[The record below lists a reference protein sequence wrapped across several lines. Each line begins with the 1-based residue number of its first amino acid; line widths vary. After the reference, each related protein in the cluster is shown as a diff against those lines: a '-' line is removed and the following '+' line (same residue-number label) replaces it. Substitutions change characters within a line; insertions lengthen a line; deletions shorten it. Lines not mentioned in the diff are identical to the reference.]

1 MARVQADPDTADR
14 PRRTFVSLGSN
25 VGDRGRH
32 LRQAVEMLP
41 GVVAVSPVYETDPVG
56 GPDQDR
62 FLNLV
67 AELSTRLSPNELLGV
82 CHRIEAGAERVRE
95 QRWGPR
101 TLDVD
106 IIWMEGIELSTERLT
121 VPHPR
126 WMQRRFVLAPLR
138 DLAPELVS
146 EKDLAMAEG
155 NVVVLGELSEV
166 DGL

>member
-1 MARVQADPDTADR
+1 M
-14 PRRTFVSLGSN
+14 SLGSN
-25 VGDRGRH
+25 MGDRARH
-32 LRQAVEMLP
+32 LRQAVDMLP
-41 GVVAVSPVYETDPVG
+41 VVVAVSPVYETDPVG

-67 AELSTRLSPNELLGV
+67 VQLSTRLAPNQLLGV

-106 IIWMEGIELSTERLT
+106 IVWMEGVELSTDRLT
-121 VPHPR
+121 IPHPR

-146 EKDLAMAEG
+146 EKDLTMADG
-155 NVVVLGELSEV
+155 NVTELGELSEL
-166 DGL
+166 GEL

>member
-1 MARVQADPDTADR
+1 M
-14 PRRTFVSLGSN
+14 SLGSN

>member
-1 MARVQADPDTADR
+1 M
-14 PRRTFVSLGSN
+14 
-25 VGDRGRH
+25 GDRGRH
-32 LRQAVEMLP
+32 LRQAVDMLP

-56 GPDQDR
+56 GPSQEH

-67 AELSTRLSPNELLGV
+67 VELSTTLSPTQLLGV
-82 CHRIEAGAERVRE
+82 CHRIEVGAERVRE

-106 IIWMEGIELSTERLT
+106 IIWMDGVELSSERLT
-121 VPHPR
+121 IPHPR

-146 EKDLAMAEG
+146 SEDLRMAHG
-155 NVVVLGELSEV
+155 SVTALGELSE
-166 DGL
+166 LEEL

>member
-1 MARVQADPDTADR
+1 M
-14 PRRTFVSLGSN
+14 
-25 VGDRGRH
+25 GDRGRH
-32 LRQAVEMLP
+32 LRQAVDMLP

-67 AELSTRLSPNELLGV
+67 VELSTRLSPNELLGV

-106 IIWMEGIELSTERLT
+106 IIWMEGIELTTERLT
-121 VPHPR
+121 IPHPR

-146 EKDLAMAEG
+146 EKDLTMADG
-155 NVVVLGELSEV
+155 NVVALGGLLEL
-166 DGL
+166 DGS

>member
-1 MARVQADPDTADR
+1 
-14 PRRTFVSLGSN
+14 
-25 VGDRGRH
+25 
-32 LRQAVEMLP
+32 MLP

-56 GPDQDR
+56 GPSQDH

-67 AELSTRLSPNELLGV
+67 VELSTTLSPNQLLGV

-106 IIWMEGIELSTERLT
+106 IIWMDGIELSTERLT
-121 VPHPR
+121 IPHPR

-146 EKDLAMAEG
+146 SKDLTMAHGSVTE
-155 NVVVLGELSEV
+155 LGELSEL
-166 DGL
+166 GEL